1 MPTFT
6 TSPDSSRNAT
16 PASSRL
22 DLAGMSSSLGGASSS
37 TPVPS
42 VRITESSRLI
52 EPPPATYGALSDDED
67 APKPSDEPQNG
78 MFVYATNQLVLTAG
92 SGKKRKKIGARVA
105 KKVRQRS
112 KYYVPVTEWLPQ
124 YSWSL

>member
-1 MPTFT
+1 
-6 TSPDSSRNAT
+6 
-16 PASSRL
+16 
-22 DLAGMSSSLGGASSS
+22 MSSSLGGASSS

-78 MFVYATNQLVLTAG
+78 TFVDAIVKLELTTG